1 MMGNPPRAD
10 SASPTVD
17 NSAMEN
23 LDLTGAVAH
32 LKRGGIV
39 VYPTGSVL
47 AAGVLAT
54 DGAAVAR
61 LAALVAR
68 PADKPFGVVVAD
80 LDALA
85 PLGLTLGEV
94 EQRLADHFWPGALSL
109 ILTVPP
115 ESPLAATYL
124 DATVAVRIPPHAVA
138 RGLARVVG
146 GPVTATSAN
155 RSGRSPVTAAEGLGP
170 WWREAGAHILPG
182 EAGGLA
188 PSTVVDCRT
197 GEVEIVRPGRLP
209 REVLV
214 AALR

>member
-1 MMGNPPRAD
+1 MGAQSTPIR
-10 SASPTVD
+10 D
-17 NSAMEN
+17 NGAMEHC
-23 LDLTGAVAH
+23 DFSDAVAH
-32 LKRGGIV
+32 LRGGGIV
-39 VYPTGSVL
+39 VYPTRSVL
-47 AAGVLAT
+47 GAGVLAT
-54 DGAAVAR
+54 DAAAVAR

-68 PADKPFGVVVAD
+68 PADKPFGVIVAD

-85 PLGLTLGEV
+85 PLGLSLGEV

-115 ESPLAATYL
+115 ESPLAATYPGG
-124 DATVAVRIPPHAVA
+124 TVAVRIPPHAVA
-138 RGLARVVG
+138 RGLTRAVG

-155 RSGRSPVTAAEGLGP
+155 RSGRSPVTTAEGLGP

-188 PSTVVDCRT
+188 PSTVADCRT

-214 AALR
+214 AAL

>member
-1 MMGNPPRAD
+1 
-10 SASPTVD
+10 
-17 NSAMEN
+17 MESFDFTAA
-23 LDLTGAVAH
+23 LAH
-32 LKRGGIV
+32 LRGGGIV

-54 DGAAVAR
+54 DATAMAH
-61 LAALVAR
+61 LAELVER
-68 PADKPFGVVVAD
+68 PASKPFGVIVAD

-85 PLGLTLGEV
+85 PLHLTLGEV

-115 ESPLAATYL
+115 DSPLAATYPG
-124 DATVAVRIPPHAVA
+124 ATVAVRVPPHTMA
-138 RGLARVVG
+138 RGLARAAG

-155 RSGRSPVTAAEGLGP
+155 RSGHPPVTTAEGLGP
-170 WWREAGAHILPG
+170 CWREAGAHILSG

-188 PSTVVDCRT
+188 PSTVADCRT
-197 GEVEIVRPGRLP
+197 GKVQIVRPGRLP

-214 AALR
+214 AAL